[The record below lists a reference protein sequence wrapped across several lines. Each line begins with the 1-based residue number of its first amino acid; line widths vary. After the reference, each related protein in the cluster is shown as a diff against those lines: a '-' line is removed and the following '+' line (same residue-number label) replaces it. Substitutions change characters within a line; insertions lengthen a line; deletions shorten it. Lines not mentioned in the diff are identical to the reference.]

1 MSATEESAATARV
14 EQLAALTERLT
25 GLIAAQ
31 AKAFEA
37 HRPQDAA
44 PRIEEV
50 SRLANAYRRE
60 CAEIRQDPALIS
72 AAPAALRQRL
82 IRMTEAFDA
91 VMARQERAL
100 GAAKIVTEGIVRAVA
115 EEVAAQR
122 NAGAGYGPGA
132 RAKAASATAIT
143 LNQRA

>member
-1 MSATEESAATARV
+1 MSPSDERAATSRV
-14 EQLAALTERLT
+14 EQLAALSERLT
-25 GLIAAQ
+25 TLIAAQ
-31 AKAFEA
+31 AAAFEA

-60 CAEIRQDPALIS
+60 CADIRQNPGLVS

-82 IRMTEAFDA
+82 LRATEAFDA

-100 GAAKIVTEGIVRAVA
+100 GAAKVVTEGIVRAVA

-122 NAGAGYGPGA
+122 TPGAGYGPGA
-132 RAKAASATAIT
+132 RATAAAATAIT